1 MDGLTFDHP
10 TAARHWGAGVVTTH
24 KPRIDQRELPMD
36 QRTSPSPRLMPLPPE
51 HSPELKEQ
59 FEAMRKNLGF
69 IPNSILIMQRTPKL
83 AKALAQM
90 TAAVWDQEGKVDRGF
105 KRIIAHV
112 ASRAAGCQYCM
123 AHTAGGALHFG
134 VEDKKLAAVW
144 EYQTSSLYSP
154 ADRMTLDFAVA
165 AASVPNAVTDEMFV
179 ALRKH
184 WTEEQIVE
192 IVGVI
197 ALFGFLNRWNDTMAT
212 PLEEEPI
219 EIGQKYLSRGGWEI
233 GKHHS

>member
-1 MDGLTFDHP
+1 
-10 TAARHWGAGVVTTH
+10 
-24 KPRIDQRELPMD
+24 MD
-36 QRTSPSPRLMPLPPE
+36 QRTTASPRLMPLLPE

-69 IPNSILIMQRTPKL
+69 IPNSILIMQRKPKL

-90 TAAVWDQEGKVDRGF
+90 TAAVWDPEGKVDRGF
-105 KRIIAHV
+105 KRIIANV

-144 EYQTSSLYSP
+144 DYQTSPLYS
-154 ADRMTLDFAVA
+154 AAECTTLDFAIT
-165 AASVPNAVTDEMFV
+165 AASVPNTVTDDIFAE
-179 ALRKH
+179 LRQY

-192 IVGVI
+192 IVG
-197 ALFGFLNRWNDTMAT
+197 AR
-212 PLEEEPI
+212 
-219 EIGQKYLSRGGWEI
+219 SRE
-233 GKHHS
+233 S